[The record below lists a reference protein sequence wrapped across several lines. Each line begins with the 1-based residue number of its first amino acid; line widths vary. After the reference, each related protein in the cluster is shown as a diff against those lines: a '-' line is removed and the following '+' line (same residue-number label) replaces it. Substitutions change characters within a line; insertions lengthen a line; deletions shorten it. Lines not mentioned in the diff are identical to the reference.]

1 MSHTV
6 RVVISGRVQGVGYR
20 AWAEETAREL
30 GLSGWVRNRRD
41 GSVEAMFM
49 GHDDVVEEM
58 LALCMEG
65 PAGAAVADLETHVS
79 ADPVEPGFRMLPTA

>member
-30 GLSGWVRNRRD
+30 GLNGWVRNRRD
-41 GSVEAMFM
+41 GTVEAVFM
-49 GHDDVVEEM
+49 GHDGVVEEM

-65 PAGAAVADLETHVS
+65 PSSAAVTHVETH
-79 ADPVEPGFRMLPTA
+79 ATTEPVEAGFRMLPTA

>member
-41 GSVEAMFM
+41 GTVEAVFM
-49 GHDDVVEEM
+49 GHDGVVEDM

-65 PAGAAVADLETHVS
+65 PPSAEVTHVETH
-79 ADPVEPGFRMLPTA
+79 ATNEPVEVGFRMLPTA